1 MPSCPAILS
10 SEGQMTSQQQTVEVK
25 AASPLDTVLLA
36 LAFIALA
43 GGIVAFY
50 WFANEMNV
58 TLRVLM
64 VLGGLAA
71 SAALAYQ
78 TPAGKTMW
86 GYVRGSQV
94 ELRKTTWPTRQE
106 SLQATLMIAVV
117 VLITAVMLWGLDSLL
132 LWGVK
137 SVTGRG

>member
-1 MPSCPAILS
+1 
-10 SEGQMTSQQQTVEVK
+10 MTAPQPVEPK
-25 AASPLDTVLLA
+25 AAAPLDTLLLLLSVAA
-36 LAFIALA
+36 LV

-50 WFANEMNV
+50 ALAGQLNV
-58 TLRVLM
+58 TVRV
-64 VLGGLAA
+64 VLVLAGLGVA
-71 SAALAYQ
+71 AALAYQ
-78 TPAGKTMW
+78 TASGKTMW
-86 GYVRGSQV
+86 GYIRGSQV

-117 VLITAVMLWGLDSLL
+117 VLIAALLLWGLDSAL